1 MKITITA
8 RHTEVPPLAEQ
19 MLRTKVEKLERIGRK
34 ITSVHAIFGREKYL
48 FTAELTLATKGA
60 NMVGRAK
67 HKSDLLTCIEEA
79 IGKVETQLKRKED
92 KQVDRLRRRAP
103 HRPA

>member
-8 RHTEVPPLAEQ
+8 RKTEVPPLAEQ
-19 MLRTKVEKLERIGRK
+19 MLRAKVEKLERIGHK
-34 ITSVHAIFGREKYL
+34 ITFVHAIIGREKYL
-48 FTAELTLATKGA
+48 YTAELTLATKGA
-60 NMVGRAK
+60 SMVGRAR

-79 IGKVETQLKRKED
+79 IDKLERQLKRKEE
-92 KQVDRLRRRAP
+92 KQVDLLRRRAP

>member
-1 MKITITA
+1 MKIIVTA
-8 RHTEVPPLAEQ
+8 RKMEVPPLAEE
-19 MLRTKVEKLERIGRK
+19 MLRTKADKLERFGHK

-48 FTAELTLATKGA
+48 FTTELTLATKGA
-60 NMVGRAK
+60 SLVSRAK

-79 IGKVETQLKRKED
+79 IDKLETQLKRKED
-92 KQVDRLRRRAP
+92 KQVELLRRRTL

>member
-8 RHTEVPPLAEQ
+8 RKMEVPPLADQ
-19 MLRTKVEKLERIGRK
+19 MLRTKADRLERFGHK
-34 ITSVHAIFGREKYL
+34 ILSVHAIFGKEKYL
-48 FTAELTLATKGA
+48 FTTELTLATKGA
-60 NMVGRAK
+60 NLVSRAK

-79 IGKVETQLKRKED
+79 VDKLETQLKRKED
-92 KQVDRLRRRAP
+92 KQLELLRRRTL

>member
-1 MKITITA
+1 MKIIVTA
-8 RHTEVPPLAEQ
+8 RKMEVPPLAEQ
-19 MLRTKVEKLERIGRK
+19 MLRTKVDKLERFGHK
-34 ITSVHAIFGREKYL
+34 ITSVHAVFGREKYL

-60 NMVGRAK
+60 ALVGRAK

-79 IGKVETQLKRKED
+79 VEKLETQLKRKED
-92 KQVDRLRRRAP
+92 KQEDRLRRRAP

>member
-1 MKITITA
+1 MKIIVTA
-8 RHTEVPPLAEQ
+8 RKMEVPPLAEQ
-19 MLRTKVEKLERIGRK
+19 MLRTKADKLERFGHK

-48 FTAELTLATKGA
+48 FTTELTLAAKGA
-60 NMVGRAK
+60 SLVSRAK

-79 IGKVETQLKRKED
+79 VDKLETQLKRKED
-92 KQVDRLRRRAP
+92 KQVELLRRRTL